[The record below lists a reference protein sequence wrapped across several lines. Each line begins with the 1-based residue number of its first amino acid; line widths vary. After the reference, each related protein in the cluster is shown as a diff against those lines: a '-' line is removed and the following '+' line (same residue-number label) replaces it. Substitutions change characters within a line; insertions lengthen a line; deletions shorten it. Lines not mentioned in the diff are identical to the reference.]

1 MEFAIGIVAVLAVA
15 VANHL
20 PEDCAREKLLGKLG
34 GAVAVSLATV
44 WREIQGCRR
53 FRQLALCL
61 KRGIAKV

>member
-34 GAVAVSLATV
+34 GAVAVSLAHGVAGNSGVPSFSSVCVTP
-44 WREIQGCRR
+44 
-53 FRQLALCL
+53 
-61 KRGIAKV
+61 K